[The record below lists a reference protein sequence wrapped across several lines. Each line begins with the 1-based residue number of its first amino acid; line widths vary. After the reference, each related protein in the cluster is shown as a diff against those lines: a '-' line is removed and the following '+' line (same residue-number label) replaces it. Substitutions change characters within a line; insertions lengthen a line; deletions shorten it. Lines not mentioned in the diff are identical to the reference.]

1 MGKAFIGN
9 FKGPKGDKG
18 DQGIQGPKGDIGAT
32 GPQGPKGDKGETGDA
47 GPQGIQGIQ
56 GPAGPTGT
64 VNANT
69 PVDFT
74 EASALE
80 NIESGESL
88 STIFGKI
95 KKMIESLLIGAGSTL
110 LGQNLTA
117 ARALVSDVNGKIG
130 VSTITAA
137 ELQHLSGLTQNAQN
151 QFDALNA
158 NISNL
163 KPVARSGSYNDLSN
177 KPSIPAAVAVKGNAE
192 AAYRTGNVNITPANI
207 GLGNVNNTADANKSV
222 NYANSAGSANAV
234 AWGNISGKPP
244 AYTPSSH
251 THDDRYYTESEVNNL
266 IWNEIQ
272 VKEYSVDNLIVSTGT
287 KTQEFSIALS
297 GYWAVGLVQVSIEN
311 ASASGTSSSQCSI
324 YGYGMYSQSTA
335 FVRLRAWADAKI
347 KIIIRVLYWK
357 DPR

>member
-88 STIFGKI
+88 SAIFGKI
-95 KKMIESLLIGAGSTL
+95 RKIAGSLLIGAGSTL

-151 QFDALNA
+151 QFDALNENKVSYVKNMNGDKIITA
-158 NISNL
+158 GCDVPLNEDAYKYSPIS
-163 KPVARSGSYNDLSN
+163 VTSSQESA
-177 KPSIPAAVAVKGNAE
+177 PSISFHNPGKEGAAVFYKDGVL
-192 AAYRTGNVNITPANI
+192 
-207 GLGNVNNTADANKSV
+207 GLWTS
-222 NYANSAGSANAV
+222 
-234 AWGNISGKPP
+234 SGKL
-244 AYTPSSH
+244 
-251 THDDRYYTESEVNNL
+251 YYIDMTLMN
-266 IWNEIQ
+266 
-272 VKEYSVDNLIVSTGT
+272 
-287 KTQEFSIALS
+287 
-297 GYWAVGLVQVSIEN
+297 
-311 ASASGTSSSQCSI
+311 
-324 YGYGMYSQSTA
+324 
-335 FVRLRAWADAKI
+335 
-347 KIIIRVLYWK
+347 
-357 DPR
+357 

>member
-95 KKMIESLLIGAGSTL
+95 KKIAGSLLIGAGSTL

-151 QFDALNA
+151 QFDALNE
-158 NISNL
+158 NIKNMERIAHITATSLCPDNYIIGDQSIYTKNGVCFAWLYVQCIENIPITQERIAFATLPKPKRYFTGVVQYSGVSNNVT
-163 KPVARSGSYNDLSN
+163 P
-177 KPSIPAAVAVKGNAE
+177 I
-192 AAYRTGNVNITPANI
+192 AYRLNNNGSLELI
-207 GLGNVNNTADANKSV
+207 GGEKM
-222 NYANSAGSANAV
+222 
-234 AWGNISGKPP
+234 
-244 AYTPSSH
+244 
-251 THDDRYYTESEVNNL
+251 RYYSLLFSYPIEES
-266 IWNEIQ
+266 
-272 VKEYSVDNLIVSTGT
+272 
-287 KTQEFSIALS
+287 
-297 GYWAVGLVQVSIEN
+297 
-311 ASASGTSSSQCSI
+311 
-324 YGYGMYSQSTA
+324 
-335 FVRLRAWADAKI
+335 
-347 KIIIRVLYWK
+347 
-357 DPR
+357 